1 MLTEL
6 MDHAARHV
14 MEELKQEAALA
25 AILHLL
31 MEEIS
36 ALDLQKK
43 VLPAIRLSALVSAC
57 CVVL

>member
-6 MDHAARHV
+6 MDHAARRV

-31 MEEIS
+31 MEKMS
-36 ALDLQKK
+36 ALDLRQK
-43 VLPAIRLSALVSAC
+43 VLPTMRF
-57 CVVL
+57 